1 MVLACDIG
9 NSRIK
14 AGIFNDNILTEVFV
28 CNSIPS
34 IVENINSRH
43 IREVAISSVVPAISD
58 ELKNSL
64 DKFEILPF
72 VITKD
77 SEFNLKIDYNS
88 PDTLGMDRLCS
99 AEGSYFLF
107 KQKRIFK
114 QDQIIVSIDFGT
126 ATTLNVITFPGVF
139 SGGII
144 APGIDLMFKSL
155 NKDTAQLPL
164 VYQTDFENII
174 GKSTRESIA
183 SGVINSA
190 AGLLDRA
197 LRLIEAELNPKKVII
212 YTTGGNF
219 ESIKP
224 FLEFRFKYVESLV
237 LYGVKA
243 IYDRNKK

>member
-1 MVLACDIG
+1 MLLACDIG

-14 AGIFNDNILTEVFV
+14 AGIFTDNILTEIFV
-28 CNSIPS
+28 CKSVSS
-34 IVENINSRH
+34 IVDNINSRH

-58 ELKNSL
+58 ELKNAL

-72 VITKD
+72 IITKD
-77 SEFNLKIDYNS
+77 SEFNLQIDYNS
-88 PDTLGMDRLCS
+88 PETLGMDRLCS
-99 AEGSYFLF
+99 VEGAYYLF
-107 KQKRIFK
+107 KSKRDFR
-114 QDQIIVSIDFGT
+114 QNQIIITIDFGT
-126 ATTLNVITFPGVF
+126 ATTINVITFPGVF

-144 APGIDLMFKSL
+144 APGIDLMFRSL
-155 NKDTAQLPL
+155 SKDTAQLPL
-164 VYQTDFENII
+164 VYQSDFENVI

-197 LRLIEAELNPKKVII
+197 IRLIEDELNPKKVII

-224 FLEFRFKYVESLV
+224 FLEFRFKHVEALV

-243 IYDRNKK
+243 VYERNKR